1 MTSHRPLAIPPT
13 VFQSLAALLQCLRA
27 QHDQTAQPF
36 SNMPPTVLPSFLPVL
51 LRLKHLLSPTSLPL
65 SCGLVHGFIDGGL
78 DRLKESGARFGE
90 DLTLRLME
98 RSKQTP
104 AEQEYLDGYFR
115 GRIEAN
121 TPQAGP
127 AMGEGTVR

>member
-1 MTSHRPLAIPPT
+1 MTSYRSIAIPLT
-13 VFQSLAALLQCLRA
+13 VFQSLAALLQT
-27 QHDQTAQPF
+27 DQPL
-36 SNMPPTVLPSFLPVL
+36 SDMPSTVLPCFAPVF
-51 LRLKHLLSPTSLPL
+51 LRLRHLLSQTSLPF
-65 SCGLVHGFIDGGL
+65 SCGMVHGFIDGGL

-90 DLTLRLME
+90 NLTLRLME

-115 GRIEAN
+115 GRIEAH

-127 AMGEGTVR
+127 AMGEGTVL